1 MMKIIKENDSIRYVS
16 LSYNNAYHIK
26 RSSYKLRQLDAEGAV
41 EADGELQVYLLYKQ
55 HLLVQ
60 VSEAG
65 RCSHV
70 ALYHGHSVKI

>member
-1 MMKIIKENDSIRYVS
+1 MTGVRYIF

-26 RSSYKLRQLDAEGAV
+26 RSSYKLPQLDAEGVV
-41 EADGELQVYLLYKQ
+41 EADGEVQVYILYKQ

-60 VSEAG
+60 VSAAG

>member
-1 MMKIIKENDSIRYVS
+1 MTGIGYFFC
-16 LSYNNAYHIK
+16 SYNNAYHIK

-41 EADGELQVYLLYKQ
+41 EADGEVEVYILYKQ

>member
-1 MMKIIKENDSIRYVS
+1 MTGVRYVF

-41 EADGELQVYLLYKQ
+41 EADVEVQVYLLYKQ

-60 VSEAG
+60 VSAAG